1 MKIFFLSLLIIIS
14 SCRSHYDIK
23 TVVDPWHG
31 NYLHTSGEFTLILNH
46 FDTEAVAGDV
56 FEKNQKDSRNSFF
69 AEIKGNTAIFK
80 DRTDPDCKLTLKA
93 INGEIHLFDQCHGIS
108 EIDGVYKRTGN
119 YKP

>member
-1 MKIFFLSLLIIIS
+1 MKKFFISLLVIIS
-14 SCRSHYDIK
+14 SCRSHHEIK
-23 TVVDPWHG
+23 TEVDPWHG
-31 NYLHTSGEFTLILNH
+31 TYLHPSGKFILILNH

-69 AEIKGNTAIFK
+69 ADIKGNTAIFK
-80 DRTDPDCKLTLKA
+80 DRTDPGCKLILQA
-93 INGEIHLFDQCHGIS
+93 ISGEIHLSDQCHGTS